1 MDEVNLFETE
11 FYHTVEKIC
20 GFMETDFYKK
30 LTPQMRPFFDDI
42 ITLTIYLME
51 PKQCDHTMKEV
62 IEAMNRC
69 QKYMAFGDKIIEPI
83 KSQFIGYSFGMN

>member
-30 LTPQMRPFFDDI
+30 LTPQMRPFFDDNYHPYDLSNG
-42 ITLTIYLME
+42 T
-51 PKQCDHTMKEV
+51 K
-62 IEAMNRC
+62 AM
-69 QKYMAFGDKIIEPI
+69 
-83 KSQFIGYSFGMN
+83 